1 MTDARVVLWGR
12 DIGAVSWLGDRG
24 VGVFQ
29 YVPEFVGSG
38 IEPSPLVMPLD
49 SLPYEFPALPRSS
62 FRGLPGLL
70 ADSLPDRFGNA
81 VIDAWLA
88 AQGREA
94 DSFDPVE
101 RLCYTGARGMGALEY
116 QPAILGPRTESHRLE
131 VAKLVELSNLIL
143 TERSALS
150 GVLRDDESGAVDD
163 ILRVGTPAG
172 GARAKAVVAW
182 NPASGELRSGQLEA
196 GDGFEHWLIK
206 FDGVSANRDRELADP
221 QGYGLMEYAYHLM
234 AVDAGVEMSD
244 CRLHHEGGRS
254 HFMTRRFD
262 RTPPDGKRHMQSL
275 AALAHLDTNN
285 PVANSYEQAVRVI
298 RRLGLP
304 MHDRRQQFLRA
315 VFNVVARNQDDHVKN
330 IAFLMN
336 RRGEWRLAPA
346 FDVCNAFQPD
356 GPWTGRHQM
365 SINGKRDGF
374 ERADLYV
381 LAATAGIKRRP
392 ADDHIDRVLDAVRRW
407 PDFAAEA
414 GVPIERVDRIGRVH
428 RLEL

>member
-346 FDVCNAFQPD
+346 FDVCYAFQPD